1 MKIGTRF
8 AVAAIAVLGFLLSVP
23 AARAEEFASK
33 IPDRVWV
40 DLGGMTTELSTD
52 VSLTGK
58 NGVGAVVDFEDVFD
72 LPGSKSTWQ
81 VQGTV
86 RVSEKRRWV
95 DFGYVQINRS
105 GGRQLQ
111 QDVQWG
117 DYLFTAGGTVQAE
130 FNTQFIYG
138 AYRYDFLHED
148 KIRIS
153 GSAGLSWTVLGT
165 QLAGNA
171 TFDNGSGPVN
181 GNYDVKES
189 VGAPV
194 PLVGLNFDW
203 ALTKGLVLR
212 SYNRFFR
219 IKVSDVD
226 GGLYETGVH
235 LNWYFIRNLGIGL
248 GFDRIQ
254 VKLNEYKTS
263 QGDTAKAGYTISGFG
278 LYATLAF

>member
-1 MKIGTRF
+1 MKLRSRF
-8 AVAAIAVLGFLLSVP
+8 AIASIAAATMLIAAP
-23 AARAEEFASK
+23 RAHAEEFANK

-40 DLGGMTTELSTD
+40 DVGGAINELTTD

-58 NGVGAVVDFEDVFD
+58 QGIGATIDFEDVFD
-72 LPGSKSTWQ
+72 LPGSKTTFQ
-81 VQGTV
+81 LQGTV

-95 DFGYVQINRS
+95 DFGYVNIARS
-105 GGRQLQ
+105 GGRQIQ
-111 QDVQWG
+111 QDIQWG
-117 DYLFTAGGTVQAE
+117 DYLFAAGATVQAE

-138 AYRYDFLHED
+138 AFRYDFLHEE

-153 GSAGLSWTVLGT
+153 GSAGLSWTDIGT
-165 QLAGNA
+165 KLAGNA
-171 TFDNGSGPVN
+171 TFDNGSGPVA
-181 GNYDVKES
+181 GSYDVKES
-189 VGAPV
+189 IGAPV
-194 PLVGLNFDW
+194 PLVGLNVDW

-219 IKVSDVD
+219 IKVTDID
-226 GGLYETGVH
+226 GGLYETGIH

-248 GFDRIQ
+248 GFDRVQ

-263 QGDTAKAGYTISGFG
+263 QGDKAKAGYTISGIG